1 MAMSPEQIREARRE
15 LARFKSEFQ
24 SVAKYTERAGRDS
37 ARKFG
42 RNFKT
47 VAKSALA
54 EFGRGVMHGL
64 GEKWVASWGKK
75 GSASGKN
82 FSKRFK
88 RSAQQSLKAQGGGT
102 GLLKRG
108 LGSLNLST
116 LGVVGGAALA
126 ATVVAQFRS
135 GLDAAMEQERLVIS
149 LDSLSAD
156 GAGGGRIFQSL
167 RRDALRTGTDV
178 ADMAGN
184 VRKMMAQGM
193 GEAEALKLSK
203 AMLDIAGAT
212 GLTSSELAL
221 LGNALSQV
229 KGKGQ
234 AAMEELRGQIAEKGV
249 PIFEA
254 LRQRFNAENVGEV
267 FDMIKKGQV
276 TADDVIQTFSNL
288 EGPFARFAG
297 AADRMGK
304 TGLGLFGRLRQ
315 HLVDLKREFAAEVLP
330 ELKPVL
336 EDAIGL
342 VGRLKDQAKEFGQR
356 IGDALGFLRAMTQE
370 LSLGEMLKLAG
381 LQLKQ
386 QILSAMDAG
395 WRGANAIHQLFIGDE
410 FGDAMERAAL
420 RFKKTML
427 EGVAEV
433 LDALGSEQKKDH
445 PLAFLIKPGGILK
458 KGAEALGMNPTDFLN
473 RRAEQIRE
481 RIDGLGSGSAGNPAN
496 LMERFLAEMEKQ
508 PGRFELSMGDQKEME
523 RLIQKIRNRQAQ
535 NGSDESAPTPPPSAG
550 GGAAGAAASRGPF
563 DPTAVL
569 GSGLAGAI
577 NKIAGGASVVI
588 MDKQLQ
594 VQKKTQQAA
603 DRTAKAVETLVKNS
617 NPRRNRNTLSSAKLV
632 L

>member
-1 MAMSPEQIREARRE
+1 MAMSPEQIREARKE
-15 LARFKSEFQ
+15 LAKFKTAFEKVSGFAKKTGKSAAKGFAKNFKSIAVFTLTEF
-24 SVAKYTERAGRDS
+24 
-37 ARKFG
+37 ARG
-42 RNFKT
+42 
-47 VAKSALA
+47 ALPA
-54 EFGRGVMHGL
+54 MGQR
-64 GEKWVASWGKK
+64 WVESWGKS
-75 GSASGKN
+75 GSKSGKKY
-82 FSKRFK
+82 SKNFK
-88 RSAQQSLKAQGGGT
+88 RTAVRELKADGGGT
-102 GLLKRG
+102 KLVKSG
-108 LGSLNLST
+108 LGPINLKGLT
-116 LGVVGGAALA
+116 IVGAAALA
-126 ATVVAQFRS
+126 AGFAAQFRS
-135 GLDAAMEQERLVIS
+135 GLKAAMEQEQLEIS
-149 LDSLSAD
+149 LDSLSAG
-156 GAGGGRIFQSL
+156 GAGGARIFQSL

-212 GLTSSELAL
+212 GLTSAELSL

-254 LRQRFNAENVGEV
+254 LRQRFQAEDVGQV
-267 FDMIKKGQV
+267 FDMIQKGQV

-315 HLVDLKREFAAEVLP
+315 HLVDLKREFAGEVLP

-381 LQLKQ
+381 LQLKK

-395 WRGANAIHQLFIGDE
+395 WKAANAIYQVFAGDE
-410 FGDAMERAAL
+410 LGNAMEKAAL

-427 EGVAEV
+427 EGVVEV
-433 LDALGSEQKKDH
+433 INAFAATGKKKNH
-445 PLAFLIKPGGILK
+445 PLEFLITPGGMLQ
-458 KGAEALGMNPTDFLN
+458 KGAESLGLGYNQFLQGKAAQVQSRIDSLGAGSAKNPRPIMENILNAMENQPSRFGLSEKQEAERKRLYERIQN
-473 RRAEQIRE
+473 RRDANSLASEE
-481 RIDGLGSGSAGNPAN
+481 PSTAPGSP
-496 LMERFLAEMEKQ
+496 
-508 PGRFELSMGDQKEME
+508 
-523 RLIQKIRNRQAQ
+523 
-535 NGSDESAPTPPPSAG
+535 
-550 GGAAGAAASRGPF
+550 GGATSPRARGPF